1 MPLEPRASPGTVGA
15 DKLADPIASGLSED
29 TAGSDH
35 AGVLNLTDQYMPTGL
50 RDQVT
55 DMTALAKSGGMSRS

>member
-1 MPLEPRASPGTVGA
+1 MQR
-15 DKLADPIASGLSED
+15 
-29 TAGSDH
+29 
-35 AGVLNLTDQYMPTGL
+35 VLNLKDQYMPTGL